1 MFHRFGEYISLN
13 LFCFKTQVLK
23 KKKKISGGGGG
34 GGSGA
39 GGRSG
44 GRIKYVGVIR
54 AQGRREGKTVLETEL
69 L

>member
-1 MFHRFGEYISLN
+1 MYYCFLVFHRIGEYISLN

-23 KKKKISGGGGG
+23 KEEKLSVVGGGGG
-34 GGSGA
+34 
-39 GGRSG
+39 G